1 MWILKTLKIDKTMK
15 NFLTTYFAIIILC
28 MTNASFGQRFV
39 PENACPSPN
48 MSEIA
53 QLRVDFFLTWPSEE
67 DDRIETGA
75 NNETVEQIRPVA
87 DESICAEL
95 NNIVN
100 NTPKYKRINENIDPK
115 DTKYFYRTDNLF
127 YIFWSQRPEYDDIP
141 SPGPRRLFIIVSA
154 DFQNVWEK
162 YY

>member
-1 MWILKTLKIDKTMK
+1 MWILKIDKIMK
-15 NFLTTYFAIIILC
+15 NFAILMLLIVFV
-28 MTNASFGQRFV
+28 TSFSFGQRFV

-48 MSEIA
+48 MSERA
-53 QLRVDFFLTWPSEE
+53 QFIVDSFLRTPYKE
-67 DDRIETGA
+67 DDRIETSA
-75 NNETVEQIRPVA
+75 TNETVEQIRPVA